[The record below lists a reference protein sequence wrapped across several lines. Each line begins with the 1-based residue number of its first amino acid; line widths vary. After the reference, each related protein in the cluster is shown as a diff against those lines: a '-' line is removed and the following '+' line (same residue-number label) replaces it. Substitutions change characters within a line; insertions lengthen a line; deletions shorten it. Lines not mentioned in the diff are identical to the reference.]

1 MLHQETVEANTFRL
15 LKNLMQDAELSSFSL
30 AGGTSLA
37 LLLGHR
43 MSIDLIYLLLFH
55 LMLRI

>member
-37 LLLGHR
+37 LLLGQVG
-43 MSIDLIYLLLFH
+43 S
-55 LMLRI
+55 